1 MAKKAVLIATVLTSL
16 LAGSGESAL
25 AQNAV
30 KLFGS
35 TLVRPSSQGAS
46 WAAPVTFNSATVSLS
61 CDTAAG
67 APTAVL
73 SSTPDGTG
81 KVLVD
86 NFMNVSV
93 TVGSTTSSAVNVCKG
108 GTQDQTQGVQN
119 CFNQSYQGAAQGL
132 VGADMDGYAATG
144 GVAPIDVSG
153 FLVSGD
159 QKIKIDLVDAGVLLA
174 NASLYLVT
182 SCTQGGVTG
191 PAKISGNPI
200 SASNPTPDQLNQDY
214 DFNSTPGQT
223 VGFTY
228 DLTQSQKDGKLA
240 ITDGTIPS
248 TSDSPLDAALWQS
261 QYATGTSFAT
271 SSCVVHTGELL
282 NGSPAC
288 KLYTLTCQVGTGSAA
303 AGALCPVSQL
313 KNEVFTDTFTGPAF
327 TLPDITG
334 PNGKTYHQGVGFLMA
349 GEGWTGGTCVFDP
362 ASGLT
367 DDCPQNLLTN
377 LTSVSRTSA
386 APSVK
391 TAAVATKAL
400 RIVPLLLA
408 ADADDDFDGTGTHP
422 NSTFISVAQV
432 PEDLTTVTVQGA
444 HPGGWVNVRTV
455 KVGLVSEPPVLP
467 NTVPNYQNFV
477 ASPIKSI
484 TYGLSPADMVPVTKY
499 LVPGDVTLMNPAGC
513 PKPAIQASVFA
524 PASQTLTVT
533 ADGSYALH
541 YFAQDCA
548 GTEEL
553 QFTPAGSG
561 GWSTSFYTVPV
572 NVDTVVPVVASGPT
586 FSVPPA
592 TINGT
597 PNSFTLNQ
605 QVNVSYS
612 CTDDRAGVAVCG
624 AKTYSAPGTLNT
636 GTLMYPLDTSSVGKK
651 TLTVMVADAA
661 GNAGTPVS
669 VTYNV
674 VAGSGSADLAIA
686 QIARST
692 VKSGATLSYDMLVL
706 NLGPKTADNVVVKDA
721 IPAGTT
727 FVSAGYES
735 ISCALFGGCSAPP
748 QAGSCVASGSTVV
761 CNAGQLK
768 ALSLFSL
775 DGIGVQVVVK
785 VNAAAGT
792 VLTNTAT
799 VGSSNDDPKPGNNTS
814 TWKTTVK

>member
-1 MAKKAVLIATVLTSL
+1 MAKKAVLIATVVTSL
-16 LAGSGESAL
+16 LAGLGENAFG
-25 AQNAV
+25 QNAV

-35 TLVRPSSQGAS
+35 TVVRPSTQGAS
-46 WAAPVTFNSATVSLS
+46 WAAPATFNSATVSLS
-61 CDTAAG
+61 CNTTSG
-67 APTAVL
+67 PPTAVL
-73 SSTPDGTG
+73 SSTPDGMG

-93 TVGSTTSSAVNVCKG
+93 TVGTATTSAVNVCKG
-108 GTQDQTQGVQN
+108 GTQDPAQGAQN
-119 CFNQSYQGAAQGL
+119 CFNQTYQNAAPGM
-132 VGADMDGYAATG
+132 VGADMDGYTATG
-144 GVAPIDVSG
+144 GVAPLDVSG

-159 QKIKIDLVDAGVLLA
+159 QKIRIDLVDAGVLLA

-200 SASNPTPDQLNQDY
+200 SSNNPAPGQLNQDY

-228 DLTQSQKDGKLA
+228 DLTQAQTDGKLTIA
-240 ITDGTIPS
+240 EGTIPS
-248 TSDSPLDAALWQS
+248 TSDSPLDPLLWQN
-261 QYATGTSFAT
+261 QYAAGTSFAT

-303 AGALCPVSQL
+303 AGALCPLSEL
-313 KNEVFTDTFTGPAF
+313 KNEVFSDTFTGPAF

-334 PNGKTYHQGVGFLMA
+334 PNGRTYHQGVGFLMA
-349 GEGWTGGTCVFDP
+349 GEGWTGGPCVFDP

-367 DDCPQNLLTN
+367 DSCPQNLLTN
-377 LTSVSRTSA
+377 LTSVSSASA
-386 APSVK
+386 APAVK
-391 TAAVATKAL
+391 TTAL
-400 RIVPLLLA
+400 RMVTALA
-408 ADADDDFDGTGTHP
+408 AAADDFVDDFDGTGTHP

-432 PEDLTTVTVQGA
+432 PEDLTTVMVQGA
-444 HPGGWVNVRTV
+444 HPGGWVNSRTV

-484 TYGLSPADMVPVTKY
+484 TYGLSPANMVPPTKFA
-499 LVPGDVTLMNPAGC
+499 VPGDVTLANPAGC
-513 PKPAIQASVFA
+513 PTPAIQASVFA
-524 PASQTLTVT
+524 PASQTLTAA
-533 ADGSYALH
+533 ADGMYALH

-553 QFTPAGSG
+553 QFTSVGSG
-561 GWSTSFYTVPV
+561 GWSTSFYTVPL
-572 NVDTVVPVVASGPT
+572 NVDTVAPVVASGPA
-586 FSVPPA
+586 FSVAPV
-592 TINGT
+592 TINGA
-597 PNSFTLNQ
+597 PDSFTLNQ

-624 AKTYSAPGTLNT
+624 AKSYGAPGTLNT
-636 GTLMYPLDTSSVGKK
+636 GTLTYPLDTSSAGRK
-651 TLTVMVADAA
+651 TLTVVVTDAA

-674 VAGSGSADLAIA
+674 VATGQADLAIA
-686 QIARST
+686 QIARRS
-692 VKSGATLSYDMLVL
+692 VKSGAKLSYDMLVL
-706 NLGPKTADNVVVKDA
+706 NLGPKTADSVVIKDA
-721 IPAGTT
+721 IPRGTT
-727 FVSAGYES
+727 FVSAGFES
-735 ISCALFGGCSAPP
+735 ISCALFGGCSEPP
-748 QAGSCVASGSTVV
+748 RASSCSASGSTVV

-768 ALSLFSL
+768 PLSRFSL
-775 DGIGVQVVVK
+775 DGIGVQVVVR
-785 VNAAAGT
+785 VNAAAGA
-792 VLTNTAT
+792 VLVNTAT
-799 VGSSNDDPKPGNNTS
+799 VGSSNSDPNPGNNTS

>member
-1 MAKKAVLIATVLTSL
+1 MATVSVSL
-16 LAGSGESAL
+16 LVGPGEL
-25 AQNAV
+25 AFGQNAV

-35 TLVRPSSQGAS
+35 TLVRSSTQGAS
-46 WAAPVTFNSATVSLS
+46 WAVPVTFNSATVSLS
-61 CDTAAG
+61 CNTTG
-67 APTAVL
+67 GPPTAVL

-86 NFMNVSV
+86 NFVNVSV
-93 TVGSTTSSAVNVCKG
+93 TVGTTTSSAVNVCKG
-108 GTQDQTQGVQN
+108 GTVDPVQGVQN
-119 CFNQSYQGAAQGL
+119 CFNQTYQNAAPGM
-132 VGADMDGYAATG
+132 VGADMDGYTATG
-144 GVAPIDVSG
+144 GIAPLDVSG

-159 QKIKIDLVDAGVLLA
+159 QKIKIDLLDAGVLLT

-191 PAKISGNPI
+191 PATISGNPI
-200 SASNPTPDQLNQDY
+200 SSNNPSPNQLNQDY
-214 DFNSTPGQT
+214 DFNSTQGQT

-228 DLTQSQKDGKLA
+228 DLTQSQKDGRLTIA
-240 ITDGTIPS
+240 DGTIPS
-248 TSDSPLDAALWQS
+248 TSDSPLDPALWQS

-271 SSCVVHTGELL
+271 SSCVVHKGELL

-303 AGALCPVSQL
+303 AGALCPLSEL

-367 DDCPQNLLTN
+367 DNCPQNLLTN
-377 LTSVSRTSA
+377 FTSVSAASA
-386 APSVK
+386 AP
-391 TAAVATKAL
+391 AA
-400 RIVPLLLA
+400 RPLA
-408 ADADDDFDGTGTHP
+408 AALSITPFDVAEVDSEDDFDGTGTHP

-444 HPGGWVNVRTV
+444 HPGGWVNSHTV

-467 NTVPNYQNFV
+467 NTVPNYQKFV

-484 TYGLSPADMVPVTKY
+484 TYGVSAANMVPPTKFAVT
-499 LVPGDVTLMNPAGC
+499 GDVTLANPAGC
-513 PKPAIQASVFA
+513 PTPAIQASVFA
-524 PASQTLTVT
+524 PPSQTLTVA
-533 ADGSYALH
+533 ADGMYALH

-553 QFTPAGSG
+553 QFTPVGSG
-561 GWSTSFYTVPV
+561 GWATSFYTVPV
-572 NVDTVVPVVASGPT
+572 NVDTVAPVVASGPV
-586 FSVPPA
+586 FSVAPT

-624 AKTYSAPGTLNT
+624 AKSYGAPGTLNT
-636 GTLMYPLDTSSVGKK
+636 GTLTYPLDTSSTGKK
-651 TLTVMVADAA
+651 TLTVTVTDAA

-674 VAGSGSADLAIA
+674 VAAGSADLAIVQFA
-686 QIARST
+686 KRQ
-692 VKSGATLSYDMLVL
+692 VKSGARLHYDMLVV
-706 NLGPKTADNVVVKDA
+706 NFGPKTADAVVIKDV

-735 ISCALFGGCSAPP
+735 ISCALFGGCSEPP
-748 QAGSCVASGSTVV
+748 QATSCSVSGSTVV

-768 ALSLFSL
+768 PLSLFSL
-775 DGIGVQVVVK
+775 DGIGVKIVVR
-785 VNAAAGT
+785 VNAAAGA
-792 VLTNTAT
+792 VLVNTAT
-799 VGSSNDDPKPGNNTS
+799 VESSNSDPNPGNNTS
-814 TWKTTVK
+814 TRKTVVK